1 MTLDQRNLPFEE
13 PPRDQIPG
21 ISAMHVAAMD
31 TMDIDDVWVGAGMNQ
46 LILRTVGRKS
56 GKEHRVALPYWI
68 DGDGHRVVV
77 ASFAG
82 APQHPAWYL
91 NLVAN
96 PDVTIERGAET
107 YRARATTA
115 TEPERTRL
123 YDQQAAAMPFF
134 AAYPR
139 QVTTRKIPVVV
150 FEPVGSRRPVRGSA
164 PTGSECLSDHRRAD
178 SSDRG

>member
-1 MTLDQRNLPFEE
+1 VTVDQRNLPFEE

-91 NLVAN
+91 NLADRDAN
-96 PDVTIERGAET
+96 PEVLVKERHESYWADAQDLDGDDYET
-107 YRARATTA
+107 TWDALTADRPYYRDYQTRC
-115 TEPERTRL
+115 ERRIPLVRL
-123 YDQQAAAMPFF
+123 
-134 AAYPR
+134 
-139 QVTTRKIPVVV
+139 VKV
-150 FEPVGSRRPVRGSA
+150 RPA
-164 PTGSECLSDHRRAD
+164 
-178 SSDRG
+178 